1 MRKLIILLMLYVI
14 EANPISPGL
23 NTWFSASKLSYA
35 GGGNLIL
42 TPNSRAANP
51 ASFSLS
57 RCFSTS
63 FVLYPAGIQA
73 QSASIFIPKNSQM
86 LTAAI
91 NHISYGTFNGYT
103 EDAVPT
109 DNFTSN
115 ETWLRLDYSS
125 LLNKYPIRYG
135 FSNQFYFSKFEEQ
148 KTTNLYLSIGAIWD
162 IEKYKTSIGL
172 SIDDLSIKI
181 SSNKETNQNPPL
193 RYNIGLSKKLN
204 YLPLKI
210 SVDYLSV
217 ATNNQDYFI
226 SGIFSISKQL
236 SLSWGTSTR
245 KFSQNTN
252 ENVLKTILG
261 SSGFGISFIK
271 NDIIIGYGLYFYGAG
286 GLANGIDFSIKF

>member
-1 MRKLIILLMLYVI
+1 MKKLTFIYILYFL
-14 EANPISPGL
+14 EATPISPGL

-35 GGGNLIL
+35 GGGNLIF
-42 TPNSRAANP
+42 TPNSRAANT
-51 ASFSLS
+51 ANYFSE

-63 FVLYPAGIQA
+63 FILYPAGIQA
-73 QSASIFIPKNSQM
+73 QSVSIFLPKKSQL

-91 NHISYGTFNGYT
+91 NHISYGTFNGYN
-103 EDAVPT
+103 EQAVPT
-109 DNFTSN
+109 DNFSSS

-125 LLNKYPIRYG
+125 SLNEYPIRYG
-135 FSNQFYFSKFEEQ
+135 FSNQFYFSKLEEYNSA
-148 KTTNLYLSIGAIWD
+148 KLYFSFGAIWD
-162 IEKYKTSIGL
+162 IKKYKTNIGF
-172 SIDDLSIKI
+172 SVDDFDIEI
-181 SSNKETNQNPPL
+181 SSSSKTSQNSPI
-193 RYNIGLSKKLN
+193 RYNIGFCKELN

-210 SVDYLSV
+210 SLDYLSI

-261 SSGFGISFIK
+261 SSGLGISFM
-271 NDIIIGYGLYFYGAG
+271 NSDIIIGYGLYFYGTG
-286 GLANGIDFSIKF
+286 GLTTGIDLNIKF